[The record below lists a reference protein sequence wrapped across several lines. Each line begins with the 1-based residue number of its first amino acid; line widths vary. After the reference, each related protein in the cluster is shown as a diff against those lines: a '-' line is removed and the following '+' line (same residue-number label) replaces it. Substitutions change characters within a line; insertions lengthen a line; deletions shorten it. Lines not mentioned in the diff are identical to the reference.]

1 MGEARRKLKA
11 LENTPV
17 KIQIGRSVDG
27 KVVRVQL
34 DRLAR
39 YIDFDPDSAVRFAQH
54 LVMVAK
60 PLPGGGGAGAP
71 SSNVQR
77 QDPAA
82 TYLPGEGG
90 NDEFDTAGISDGSSG
105 VRGDAGSGQS
115 VVADAASGREVRP
128 DADPA

>member
-60 PLPGGGGAGAP
+60 PLPGGGAGAP
-71 SSNVQR
+71 SGNAQR

-82 TYLPGEGG
+82 TYSPGEGG
-90 NDEFDTAGISDGSSG
+90 NDESDTARLSDGIG
-105 VRGDAGSGQS
+105 GLCGDAGGGQG
-115 VVADAASGREVRP
+115 VVADAAPGREVRP
-128 DADPA
+128 DVDPA